1 MGSPE
6 PHARR
11 RRKRPAAARLLIAQV
26 GYQLRVLVR
35 SPIGAFATL
44 IVPLIVLLAVNL
56 LYEGTHLASRGGIAY
71 AQFFTPAMIA
81 FAVVGAC
88 YMNVVSQTTLARDE
102 GILKRIR
109 STPLPAWIYMAGR
122 LGSASVVAL
131 LGAIVVVAVGAY
143 VYDFEVIWSA
153 VPAVLVTLA
162 VGMFCFCAL
171 GLAVTVLVPSADAA
185 LPVAWGTM
193 LPLCFISDIF
203 VPIQGAPDWLREVA
217 SIFPL
222 RAFADALERAF
233 NPVTGSSALQLGHLE
248 LLLVWGVAA
257 SAFALLAFRWEPSGG
272 HGGERGGPGGGSF
285 GIERAHALI
294 TGRGEQA
301 SAKRPGSD
309 VAEPEK
315 PHAGSR

>member
-1 MGSPE
+1 MGSRE
-6 PHARR
+6 RHATS

-56 LYEGTHLASRGGIAY
+56 LYQGTHLASRGGIAY

-81 FAVVGAC
+81 FAVVNAC
-88 YMNVVSQTTLARDE
+88 FMNVVSQTTLARDE

-122 LGSASVVAL
+122 LGCASVVAL

-162 VGMFCFCAL
+162 AAMFCFCAL
-171 GLAVTVLVPSADAA
+171 GLAVTVLVPSTDAA

-203 VPIQGAPDWLREVA
+203 VPIEGAPHWLREVA

-233 NPVTGSSALQLGHLE
+233 NPVRGSGALPVGHLE

-257 SAFALLAFRWEPSGG
+257 GAFALLTFRWEPSGG
-272 HGGERGGPGGGSF
+272 RGGERSGPGSGSF
-285 GIERAHALI
+285 GIERARALI
-294 TGRGEQA
+294 AGRGEQA
-301 SAKRPGSD
+301 AGTQSSS
-309 VAEPEK
+309 EPEK
-315 PHAGSR
+315 PHAERT